1 MVLKK
6 ISERIKPEKLWVDR
20 GSVFYSKI
28 FKSLIKEYETELF
41 STYDDIK
48 AVFIERF
55 KRTLLHV
62 INKPMF
68 NVDANWPSLLNDADV
83 TFNNSTHRTINM
95 SPVDAFNPTKVRY
108 IITFKN
114 TKPKLKVSDYVRIAD
129 KRNVFS
135 KGYTSNWNR
144 ELFNVNEEQ
153 KNQPP
158 KFRIDGIGGE
168 IIEGKYHEQ
177 EIIKSKFDFESKNKA
192 SKSLNININ
201 VNKNKDDKK
210 QIQPSETSITNN

>member
-1 MVLKK
+1 M
-6 ISERIKPEKLWVDR
+6 
-20 GSVFYSKI
+20 FYSKI
-28 FKSLIKEYETELF
+28 FKSLLKEYETELF
-41 STYDDIK
+41 STYGDIK

-68 NVDANWPSLLNDADV
+68 NVDANWLTLLNDADV

-129 KRNVFS
+129 KRNVFF
-135 KGYTSNWNR
+135 KG
-144 ELFNVNEEQ
+144 
-153 KNQPP
+153 
-158 KFRIDGIGGE
+158 
-168 IIEGKYHEQ
+168 
-177 EIIKSKFDFESKNKA
+177 
-192 SKSLNININ
+192 
-201 VNKNKDDKK
+201 
-210 QIQPSETSITNN
+210 